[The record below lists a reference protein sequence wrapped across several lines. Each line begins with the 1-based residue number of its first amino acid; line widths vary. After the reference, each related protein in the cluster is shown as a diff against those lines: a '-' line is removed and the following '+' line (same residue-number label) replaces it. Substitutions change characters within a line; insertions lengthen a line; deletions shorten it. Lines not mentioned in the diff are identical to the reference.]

1 MRIKR
6 KEPLQHD
13 QKLLKDEELLRNK
26 FIPTDSI
33 LIAEQRFKK
42 IKFRD
47 DLDNEAEDSC
57 SDDDFVMM
65 IKNAK
70 CREATKRADIITEA

>member
-6 KEPLQHD
+6 KDAIQHD
-13 QKLLKDEELLRNK
+13 QKLHKNNALLSNK

-33 LIAEQRFKK
+33 LRVEEKLKK

-70 CREATKRADIITEA
+70 CREATKRADIVTEA